1 MKKQEVKG
9 KELKKKI
16 NKKNNGITLIALV
29 ITIIVLLILAAVT
42 IATLTG
48 ENGILNRAA
57 EAKEKT
63 EEAQR
68 KEEADSDYMDKYID
82 KVVNNKSLVLN
93 KGTVYPLD
101 ENLYKTTSFQDNGV
115 GKAEYSTEQTVNAQ
129 KSIKITRYAEN
140 VNPQKSNCVVGV
152 PLNIDLSKSKN
163 LGIWVYCTSESYKN
177 LDSLTI
183 QFRSTDYD
191 PNFGYGEN
199 NCLLVR
205 KYQWDFSVGWNFLN
219 LSIDDYTKMGNL
231 DLSSIKYLIL
241 SMVSADNTKEVT
253 MYFDS
258 VVVDYRMKPTLLLNF
273 DSGSDVNIYEEAYP
287 LIKSKGLIATAFV
300 GSTDNF
306 GEGGNMT
313 KEQYN
318 EMKTNGWEFGMYG
331 GMSIN
336 GTDEYVGHDALVDAS
351 YEEQYKTLNDKKN
364 LLLSFGYT
372 DLVSYSCPANNTS
385 STNIK
390 VLSDLG
396 FKIVRAGGNYYNY
409 PYKELT
415 QGKYFQIQD
424 NNLETIKNEI
434 DRCINTGYCISIF
447 THGIKSDDTD
457 YCSYDIYQ
465 QMLDYVKQKID
476 AGELQVMTYKDF
488 YEACSME

>member
-1 MKKQEVKG
+1 MKKVKNFP
-9 KELKKKI
+9 KKQT
-16 NKKNNGITLIALV
+16 GITLIALV
-29 ITIIVLLILAAVT
+29 VTIIVLIILAGVS
-42 IATLTG
+42 IAMLVG
-48 ENGILNRAA
+48 DNGIITQAQR
-57 EAKEKT
+57 AKEET
-63 EEAQR
+63 EETQR
-68 KEEADSDYMDKYID
+68 KEETDLDGVDKYID
-82 KVVNNKSLVLN
+82 KVVNNESLVLN

-101 ENLYKTTSFQDNGV
+101 ENLYKTTSFQDNGI
-115 GKAEYSTEQTVNAQ
+115 GKAEYSTEKTVNAQ
-129 KSIKITRYAEN
+129 KSIKITRNAEN
-140 VNPQKSNCVVGV
+140 INPPESNCVVAV
-152 PLNIDLSKSKN
+152 PLNIDLSESKN
-163 LGIWVYCTSESYKN
+163 LGIWVYCTSENYKN

-205 KYQWDFSVGWNFLN
+205 KYQWDFSIGWNFLN
-219 LSIDDYTKMGNL
+219 LSIDDYTKIGDL

-273 DSGSDVNIYEEAYP
+273 DSGSNINIYEEAYP
-287 LIKSKGLIATAFV
+287 LIKSKGLVATAFV
-300 GSTDNF
+300 GSTNNF

-313 KEQYN
+313 TEQYN

-331 GMSIN
+331 GMSSTA
-336 GTDEYVGHDALVDAS
+336 TDEYIGNDNLIDAS

-372 DLVSYSCPANNTS
+372 NLISYSCPNNNTS

-396 FKIVRAGGNYYNY
+396 FKMVRAGGNTYTY

-415 QGKYFQIQD
+415 QGKYFKIED
-424 NNLETIKNEI
+424 NNLETIINEL

-447 THGIKSDDTD
+447 THGIKSDDTN
-457 YCSYDIYQ
+457 YCSYDTYK
-465 QMLDYVKQKID
+465 QMLDYVKQKVD
-476 AGELQVMTYKDF
+476 AGELKVMTYRDF